1 LKLQVL
7 RPTIRFGA
15 LYFAHCALV
24 TETPPVFSIG
34 FFMMKRLWL
43 VFAQV
48 CTVCVAALFTVSAL
62 RPEWLTRAPTASAP
76 TTQPTLPTPAND
88 AKKASASD
96 AALLSTLNT
105 SGKTSLSDAA
115 KRALPA
121 VVKIS
126 TSAER
131 RFRNPFA
138 DDPVL
143 ERFFGRNRQ
152 GERGDAQPLIGQGSG
167 VIVRADG
174 YILTNNHVIEGA
186 EKIQVELYDKRVFSA
201 KKIGT
206 DPESDLAVI
215 RVEAT
220 DLPTVAI
227 EDSSKLAVGDLVLAI
242 GNPFGVFGNSVT
254 MGIVSALGRTQIADG
269 NPFESFIQTDA
280 AINQGNSGGALV
292 NIAGD
297 LVGINTSIFTRTG
310 DFSGIGFAIPTEL
323 AKPVLEQLIAN
334 GEVRRGYIGATLG
347 TITPDLQNRL
357 ALKEAKGAF
366 VAAVIDGG
374 PGARAGVRPNDVI
387 VEVNGK
393 AISDRAEAINAI
405 ASSAPEQTISLKLL
419 RGNDTKDVNVTLGKR
434 PLPPKQR
441 Q

>member
-1 LKLQVL
+1 ML
-7 RPTIRFGA
+7 
-15 LYFAHCALV
+15 
-24 TETPPVFSIG
+24 
-34 FFMMKRLWL
+34 KRLWL

-62 RPEWLTRAPTASAP
+62 RPEWLARAPNASAP
-76 TTQPTLPTPAND
+76 APALPTLPAPA
-88 AKKASASD
+88 AATKGSESANAIGVSL
-96 AALLSTLNT
+96 AA

-131 RFRNPFA
+131 RYRSPFM
-138 DDPVL
+138 DDPMFQ
-143 ERFFGRNRQ
+143 RFFGR
-152 GERGDAQPLIGQGSG
+152 ERSERAESQPMIGQGSG

-186 EKIQVELYDKRVFSA
+186 DRIQVELFDKRVFAA
-201 KKIGT
+201 KKVGV

-220 DLPTVAI
+220 ELPTVAI
-227 EDSSKLAVGDLVLAI
+227 EDSAKLAVGDLVLAI

-254 MGIVSALGRTQIADG
+254 MGIVSALGRTQIAEG

-292 NIAGD
+292 NAAGD

-310 DFSGIGFAIPTEL
+310 DFSGIGFAIPTAL
-323 AKPVLEQLIAN
+323 AKPILEQLITY

-347 TITPDLQNRL
+347 SVTPELKERL
-357 ALKEAKGAF
+357 ALKDTKGAF

-393 AISDRAEAINAI
+393 AIGDRTEAINAI
-405 ASSAPEQTISLKLL
+405 ASTPPEQTISMKLQ
-419 RGNDTKDVNVTLGKR
+419 RGNDTRDVNVTLGKR
-434 PLPPKQR
+434 PPLRQR
-441 Q
+441 P

>member
-1 LKLQVL
+1 ML
-7 RPTIRFGA
+7 
-15 LYFAHCALV
+15 
-24 TETPPVFSIG
+24 
-34 FFMMKRLWL
+34 MRLWL

-48 CTVCVAALFTVSAL
+48 CTVCVAVLFTVSAL
-62 RPEWLTRAPTASAP
+62 RPEWLARTPNVAPPLALPAP
-76 TTQPTLPTPAND
+76 PE
-88 AKKASASD
+88 AKKVLDNSVSAAISGVPVI
-96 AALLSTLNT
+96 
-105 SGKTSLSDAA
+105 GKTSLSAAA

-131 RFRNPFA
+131 RYRSPLM
-138 DDPVL
+138 DDPMFQ
-143 ERFFGRNRQ
+143 RFFGRDRQ
-152 GERGDAQPLIGQGSG
+152 ERAQSQPMIGQGSG

-174 YILTNNHVIEGA
+174 YILTNNHVVEGA
-186 EKIQVELYDKRVFSA
+186 ERIQVELFDKRVFAA
-201 KKIGT
+201 KKIGV

-220 DLPTVAI
+220 ELPTLTI
-227 EDSSKLAVGDLVLAI
+227 EDSSSLAAGDLVLAI

-254 MGIVSALGRTQIADG
+254 MGIVSALGRTQVAEG

-310 DFSGIGFAIPTEL
+310 DFSGIGFAIPTTL
-323 AKPVLEQLIAN
+323 AKPILEQLITY

-347 TITPDLQNRL
+347 TVTPEVKDRL
-357 ALKEAKGAF
+357 ALKDTKGAF

-393 AISDRAEAINAI
+393 PITDRAEAINAI
-405 ASSAPEQTISLKLL
+405 ASAAPEQTIAMKIM
-419 RGNDTKDVNVTLGKR
+419 RGNDTMDVNVTLGKR
-434 PLPPKQR
+434 PPLRAPR
-441 Q
+441 